1 MLTDSKQS
9 GSKPMAQT
17 QTSTFSNILAR
28 RPRLRPLIRKVS
40 VKYGGEKHKELERFL
55 KFAFVGLI
63 GTVVDFGIF
72 NFLIHF
78 VFHVSKADNGPVMIA
93 QLISF
98 TIAVVNNFIW
108 NRYWTYPDS
117 RSHSIWMQLVP
128 FFVVNIGGLLI
139 RAVVIAVLAA
149 PFAVLVGKL
158 PADFLQRMAITT
170 DIQAQIGSDMALI
183 GSIAI
188 VMLWNFFINRYWTY
202 NDVH

>member
-9 GSKPMAQT
+9 GSESMAQT
-17 QTSTFSNILAR
+17 NAFMNILAR

-63 GTVVDFGIF
+63 GTVVDIGIF
-72 NFLIHF
+72 NFLIHY
-78 VFHVSKADNGPVMIA
+78 VFHVTKEDTGPTLVA
-93 QLISF
+93 STISF

-117 RSHSIWMQLVP
+117 RSHSVWMQLVQ
-128 FFVVNIGGLLI
+128 FFVVNVGGLLI
-139 RAVVIAVLAA
+139 RAGVIAVLAA
-149 PFAVLVGKL
+149 PFAVLVGRL
-158 PADFLQRMAITT
+158 PPDFLRNMAITT

-183 GSIAI
+183 ASISV